1 MLKKINILEN
11 LIVKFLNSKNK
22 YKILK
27 PRQRKKKG
35 QLQKKKKKK
44 DQIGSTL
51 LNSKT
56 AILFARRQ

>member
-44 DQIGSTL
+44 GPNWQHTS
-51 LNSKT
+51 
-56 AILFARRQ
+56 Q

>member
-35 QLQKKKKKK
+35 QLQKKKKRKK
-44 DQIGSTL
+44 KGPNWQHTS
-51 LNSKT
+51 
-56 AILFARRQ
+56 Q